1 MPEKLLPPGVSIVD
15 SSEAGSLVPNF
26 HLQVGQLNLAK
37 RGDFVR
43 LLLKFTETREGAEP
57 NLKAFEFITCV
68 VTSKTA
74 ANGLWPWIA
83 MGPGLR
89 CKVYS
94 KPEKTR
100 FHSVD
105 YGDEL
110 TLAERHVMSHEVST
124 DKVIAEIQPF
134 LSGVQP
140 ETVPINAEDAKLRQA
155 TQNLAPLMPEPGKQ
169 YWTRNGTLVTVW
181 TYQTQK
187 ITACRGC
194 TRQLLGSNIQNEMCP
209 TLGTY
214 HDWREVERSVWLGGS
229 ADGAAIEWGANG
241 AHAGGI
247 RDLDIVK
254 DPRANEVVA

>member
-1 MPEKLLPPGVSIVD
+1 MSEKLLPPGVSIVD
-15 SSEAGSLVPNF
+15 SSEAGSLIPGF

-68 VTSKTA
+68 VTGKTG
-74 ANGLWPWIA
+74 NGL
-83 MGPGLR
+83 LR

-100 FHSVD
+100 FHGVD

-110 TLAERHVMSHEVST
+110 TLADRHVMSHEVSS
-124 DKVIAEIQPF
+124 DKVISAIQPF
-134 LSGVQP
+134 LTGVQP
-140 ETVPINAEDAKLRQA
+140 QPIPINAEDAKLRQA
-155 TQNLAPLMPEPGKQ
+155 TQNIAPLSPEPGKQ

-209 TLGTY
+209 TLRTY
-214 HDWREVERSVWLGGS
+214 HDWRELERSVWLGGS
-229 ADGAAIEWGANG
+229 ADGAAIEWNSNG
-241 AHAGGI
+241 SHAGGI